1 MSWRERNWHSAAGV
15 SIPSDDVAERI
26 QSKLSTGSRIFIGC
40 DSNVIGTTCT
50 YAIAIA
56 LYNDNIRS
64 GGTYFFSR
72 QRVQIP
78 IQTPLRT
85 RLMEEANLAIML
97 GLDLQADF
105 PDAKIEIHL
114 DVSPHK
120 SNLSNVMADQL
131 AGYAR
136 AAGFDCKIKPHSWA
150 ASGVADEHT
159 R

>member
-1 MSWRERNWHSAAGV
+1 VSWRDRIWHNAAGE
-15 SIPSDDVAERI
+15 SVAEEQICGVIDERVK
-26 QSKLSTGSRIFIGC
+26 QGSKIFIGC

-56 LYNDNIRS
+56 LYNDS
-64 GGTYFFSR
+64 AKGGGRYFFTR
-72 QRVQIP
+72 ERVQIP
-78 IQTPLRT
+78 FQTPLRT
-85 RLMEEANLAIML
+85 RLMEEANLAITL
-97 GLDLQADF
+97 GLELQEDF

>member
-1 MSWRERNWHSAAGV
+1 MSWRERSWHSASGDL
-15 SIPSDDVAERI
+15 IPSDDVAEKI
-26 QSKLSTGSRIFIGC
+26 QSKVSTGSRIFIGC

-56 LYNDNIRS
+56 LYNDTLK
-64 GGTYFFSR
+64 GGGRYFFSR
-72 QRVQIP
+72 ERVQIP
-78 IQTPLRT
+78 FQTPLRT

-97 GLDLQADF
+97 GLELQDDF

-120 SNLSNVMADQL
+120 SNLSSTMADQL
-131 AGYAR
+131 AGYAQ

>member
-1 MSWRERNWHSAAGV
+1 MSWRDRIWHTAAGNQLEISEV
-15 SIPSDDVAERI
+15 EQIIQRFTASGFRI
-26 QSKLSTGSRIFIGC
+26 YLGC
-40 DSNVIGTTCT
+40 DSNVVGKICT
-50 YAIAIA
+50 YALAIA
-56 LYNDNIRS
+56 LYNEQGRN
-64 GGTYFFSR
+64 GGRYFFTR
-72 QRVQIP
+72 ERVEIP
-78 IQTPLRT
+78 FHTPLRQ

-97 GLDLQADF
+97 GLELQEDF

-120 SNLSNVMADQL
+120 SNMSNAMADQL